1 MRCYF
6 IFLIL
11 FFSCSNMSNSS
22 DENILSEKKFI
33 QIIKDVHLIEAKY
46 ETIKFKKNKEAKSI
60 LQNDY
65 DSVFNFYSITYDDF
79 QKTLKYYSLQNEKLE
94 LIYTQALEEIKK
106 ENSKLN

>member
-22 DENILSEKKFI
+22 DENILSEKKFVK
-33 QIIKDVHLIEAKY
+33 IIKDVHLIEAKY
-46 ETIKFKKNKEAKSI
+46 ETIKFKKEKEAKAI

-65 DSVFNFYSITYDDF
+65 DSVFNLHEITYEDF
-79 QKTLKYYSLQNEKLE
+79 KKSLEYYSLKDKQLE
-94 LIYTQALEEIKK
+94 LIYTNALEEIKK
-106 ENSKLN
+106 KSKLN

>member
-1 MRCYF
+1 MKYYF
-6 IFLIL
+6 VLLLLFL
-11 FFSCSNMSNSS
+11 SCSDMTNNS
-22 DENILSEKKFI
+22 EKNILSEKKFI

-65 DSVFNFYSITYDDF
+65 DSVFNFYNITYADF
-79 QKTLKYYSLQNEKLE
+79 QKTLKYYSLQNDKLE

>member
-11 FFSCSNMSNSS
+11 FLSCSNMSNSS
-22 DENILSEKKFI
+22 DENILSEKKFVK
-33 QIIKDVHLIEAKY
+33 IIKDVHLIEAKY
-46 ETIKFKKNKEAKSI
+46 ETIKFKKEKEAKAI

-65 DSVFNFYSITYDDF
+65 DSVFNLNSITYDEF
-79 QKTLKYYSLQNEKLE
+79 QKNLKHYALEHGKLE
-94 LIYTQALEEIKK
+94 FVYSQALEEIKK

>member
-1 MRCYF
+1 MKYYF
-6 IFLIL
+6 VLLIL
-11 FFSCSNMSNSS
+11 FFSCSDMTNNSE
-22 DENILSEKKFI
+22 ENILSEKKFI
-33 QIIKDVHLIEAKY
+33 QIIKDGSG
-46 ETIKFKKNKEAKSI
+46 KFKKNNEAKSI

-79 QKTLKYYSLQNEKLE
+79 QKTLKHYSLQNEKLE

>member
-22 DENILSEKKFI
+22 DENILSEKKFVK
-33 QIIKDVHLIEAKY
+33 IIKDVHLIEAKY
-46 ETIKFKKNKEAKSI
+46 ETIKFKKEKEAKAI

-65 DSVFNFYSITYDDF
+65 DSVFNLYSITYDDF
-79 QKTLKYYSLQNEKLE
+79 QKTLKHYSLEHEKLE
-94 LIYTQALEEIKK
+94 LIYSQALEEIKK

>member
-1 MRCYF
+1 
-6 IFLIL
+6 
-11 FFSCSNMSNSS
+11 MSNSS

-46 ETIKFKKNKEAKSI
+46 ETIKFKKENESKAI

-65 DSVFNFYSITYDDF
+65 DSVFNLYSITYDDF
-79 QKTLKYYSLQNEKLE
+79 QKTLKYYSIENEKLE

>member
-6 IFLIL
+6 ILLIL

-46 ETIKFKKNKEAKSI
+46 ETIKFKKEKESKAI

-65 DSVFNFYSITYDDF
+65 DSVFNLYSITYDDF
-79 QKTLKYYSLQNEKLE
+79 QKTLKYYSLENEKLE

>member
-6 IFLIL
+6 ILLTL

-46 ETIKFKKNKEAKSI
+46 ETIKFKKENW
-60 LQNDY
+60 
-65 DSVFNFYSITYDDF
+65 F
-79 QKTLKYYSLQNEKLE
+79 KL
-94 LIYTQALEEIKK
+94 I
-106 ENSKLN
+106 NN

>member
-33 QIIKDVHLIEAKY
+33 KIMPTEY
-46 ETIKFKKNKEAKSI
+46 
-60 LQNDY
+60 
-65 DSVFNFYSITYDDF
+65 
-79 QKTLKYYSLQNEKLE
+79 KL
-94 LIYTQALEEIKK
+94 ALEKMAKEKISEII
-106 ENSKLN
+106 N